1 MRPYFEKMT
10 QIGKTLSASKIKSTE
25 PNVTEVKKVEDE
37 IREAVE
43 KKLNAGLPT
52 EAINKRGQLT
62 VMQRLE
68 YLVDPG
74 SWCPLHSIFDPKAE
88 RGRQHGS
95 GRRPRENWR
104 EMGRHHRFR

>member
-10 QIGKTLSASKIKSTE
+10 PIGKPLSASKIKSTE
-25 PNVTEVKKVEDE
+25 SNVTEAKKVEAE
-37 IREAVE
+37 IRKAVE
-43 KKLNAGLPT
+43 KKLNAGLPA

-74 SWCPLHSIFDPKAE
+74 SWRPLHSIFDPKQNE
-88 RGRQHGS
+88 
-95 GRRPRENWR
+95 
-104 EMGRHHRFR
+104 